1 MMKHIDLIAPLTY
14 DSQDRNTFSV
24 MNTINKTTSD
34 NLRAR
39 GSSTRCPSRD
49 LTNLSA
55 RQTKK
60 MTKGAR
66 HIAHTP

>member
-1 MMKHIDLIAPLTY
+1 MEHIDLIAPLTY

-24 MNTINKTTSD
+24 MNTINKTTNY

-49 LTNLSA
+49 LTNLSDM
-55 RQTKK
+55 TDKK
-60 MTKGAR
+60 
-66 HIAHTP
+66 